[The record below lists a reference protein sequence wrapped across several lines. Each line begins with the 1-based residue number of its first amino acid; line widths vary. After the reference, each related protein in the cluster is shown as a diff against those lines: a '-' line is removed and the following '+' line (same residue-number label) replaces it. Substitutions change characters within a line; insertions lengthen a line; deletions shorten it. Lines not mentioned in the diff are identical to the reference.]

1 MLYINCPH
9 CGMRS
14 QNEFSYGGDASVIRP
29 ELNKEVSD
37 QEWDNF
43 VYNRKSLR
51 GKHLELWQ
59 HISGCRQWIKVERD
73 TLTHEIHQNFQSKRG
88 SIINDKKIL
97 ELEKGGLINREQK
110 DYHLN
115 LMEKNTYGYEGDTYS
130 LSFISKWSSFG
141 W

>member
-29 ELNKEVSD
+29 LLEKEVSD
-37 QEWDNF
+37 KEWDDF

-59 HISGCRQWIKVERD
+59 HIFGCRQWIKAERD
-73 TLTHEIHQNFQSKRG
+73 TATHEIFRTFKA
-88 SIINDKKIL
+88 DEEFAK
-97 ELEKGGLINREQK
+97 
-110 DYHLN
+110 
-115 LMEKNTYGYEGDTYS
+115 
-130 LSFISKWSSFG
+130 
-141 W
+141 

>member
-14 QNEFSYGGDASVIRP
+14 QNEFSYGGDASVKRP

-73 TLTHEIHQNFQSKRG
+73 TATHEINQTMRDAAKWVFDEGLTSVTDFNNGNNIKTKICAVCQNRM
-88 SIINDKKIL
+88 
-97 ELEKGGLINREQK
+97 ERARESQRDRK
-110 DYHLN
+110 
-115 LMEKNTYGYEGDTYS
+115 S
-130 LSFISKWSSFG
+130 VV
-141 W
+141 